1 MPPDLAGWR
10 GLLLPQPDLQAMSD
24 TTRDFTATTFVVEKG
39 RTLLIY
45 HRKIR
50 MWLPPG
56 GHIDPHELPCEAA
69 VREVREETGLEVE
82 LLSPPSDLG
91 SVKVLSQPVCILLEP
106 ISEGH
111 EHIDLIY
118 FGRVRGGELEA
129 CREET
134 DGVRWCDAQDLDDPS
149 IAEDIR
155 DLGKRAI
162 AAAS

>member
-1 MPPDLAGWR
+1 MPRA
-10 GLLLPQPDLQAMSD
+10 
-24 TTRDFTATTFVVEKG
+24 TRDFTATTFVVEKD

-45 HRKIR
+45 HKKIR

-82 LLSPPSDLG
+82 LLSAPSDLG
-91 SVKVLSQPVCILLEP
+91 SVKVLSHPVCILLEQ

-118 FGRVRGGELEA
+118 FARVTGGKLAA

-134 DGVRWCDAQDLDDPS
+134 EGHRWCDAVDLDSPDV
-149 IAEDIR
+149 AEDIR
-155 DLGKRAI
+155 ILGKRAI
-162 AAAS
+162 AAANSQGKD